1 MTVIKLR
8 SSIMIEIIELQNV
21 EKRKPIVGERNI
33 YLQAKVNLGII

>member
-8 SSIMIEIIELQNV
+8 KAIMVEIMELQNV

-33 YLQAKVNLGII
+33 YLQAKVNLNIL